1 MPGLVPQHVAMVN
14 IPLATAFLLAFVLL
28 DIAIFIRA
36 ATSWNEWGEDIFTL
50 VVGFLS
56 FLSIIPT
63 F

>member
-14 IPLATAFLLAFVLL
+14 IPLVTAWNLAFVIL
-28 DIAIFIRA
+28 DIPIFIRA
-36 ATSWNEWGEDIFTL
+36 ATSWNEWGEDMFTL